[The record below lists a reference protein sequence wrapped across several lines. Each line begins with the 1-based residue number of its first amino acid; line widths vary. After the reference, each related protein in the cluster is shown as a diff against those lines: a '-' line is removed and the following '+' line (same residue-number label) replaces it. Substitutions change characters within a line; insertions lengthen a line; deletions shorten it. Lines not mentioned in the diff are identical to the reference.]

1 MTSSKVK
8 KKKRKKQEYL
18 SLNMTSGLAF
28 ERKLCKQDAIFDSN
42 LCKKKCLIKN
52 A

>member
-8 KKKRKKQEYL
+8 KKKEYL
-18 SLNMTSGLAF
+18 SLNMTSRLAF
-28 ERKLCKQDAIFDSN
+28 EGKLCKQDAIFDSN
-42 LCKKKCLIKN
+42 LCKEKCLIKN